1 MQGRFVSSSE
11 LRIRPASASVIALIL
26 LLSGTEALAQ
36 NSAGEGQRSDRAP
49 QSASTPSAVEL
60 SNRPDDPIIS
70 DDEFDASIP
79 PIEGDPATPIGSVQ
93 DWEAEQERRGAL
105 GAEARRSPADVSP
118 SGASNPVG
126 LPAASEG
133 TLLAPSPRDAD
144 LEQPLAPLATFDVEP
159 FDESRYTE
167 SDEKTAAEARY
178 RYRLDGLDNLSD
190 LSTVAPIQG
199 RDIRSAF
206 SGLSALSKGDGKAS
220 NGAMINARLQ
230 EDQKLLA
237 DILSGQG
244 YFDSTV
250 RGNLELPASGTT
262 DPITVVLAA
271 TPGPRYNLGTIN
283 FDAPSVVPE
292 DLIGRSFLPKT
303 GEPIVAERI
312 LAAEANIAIELPRN
326 GYPFVK
332 IGDRDILLDPETRS
346 GDYTLPITP
355 GPRSVFGD
363 IVSQGDPAIFDAEHV
378 GVISRFKKGD
388 LYDSRMVD
396 DLRQALVATGLFSV
410 VAVEAEPSGVSAGDG
425 TDYATLNVQQ
435 EAGPQRSLAGQ
446 AGYATGQGAKVDAS
460 WTHRNM
466 FPPEGALIVQGTA
479 GTQEQGLGVAF
490 RRSNAGKRDR
500 TVELSADARH
510 SNFNAYEAF
519 TGRIAGRIS
528 RDSTPIWQKRITYS
542 YGFELLGTNEQDY
555 DFAAG
560 ELRRRTYYVVALPG
574 QIQFDTSDSLLDPTR
589 GFRIGGKLSPEASL
603 GSGAQTYARAIIEGS
618 GYYPVSEGIVLAGRA
633 RVGMI
638 GGVDRAEIA
647 PSRRFYGGG
656 GGSVRG
662 FGFQELGP
670 KDPDFRPIGG
680 RSLVEA
686 AGEVRYRFGNY
697 GIVGFVDA
705 GQVYTS
711 SLPQFSNWRLGV
723 GIGGRF
729 YTNFGPMRLD
739 IATPLGRKP
748 GESRVA
754 VYVSIGQAF

>member
-1 MQGRFVSSSE
+1 MGAATASIVVVSLTLAGTTARAQDGAKGAPRDTVAASQG
-11 LRIRPASASVIALIL
+11 SVP
-26 LLSGTEALAQ
+26 SPEAD
-36 NSAGEGQRSDRAP
+36 G
-49 QSASTPSAVEL
+49 
-60 SNRPDDPIIS
+60 PIIP

-79 PIEGDPATPIGSVQ
+79 PIDADGDRPMGSVQ
-93 DWEAEQERRGAL
+93 EWETEQDRRAAGGSTPAQS
-105 GAEARRSPADVSP
+105 SPAQSNAARPETSP
-118 SGASNPVG
+118 V
-126 LPAASEG
+126 AADA
-133 TLLAPSPRDAD
+133 LAAPSPRDPELD
-144 LEQPLAPLATFDVEP
+144 QPLAPLATFDVEP
-159 FDESRYTE
+159 FDDSRYTE
-167 SDEKTAAEARY
+167 ADDKGAAQTRY
-178 RYRLDGLDNLSD
+178 RYRLDGLDRLSD
-190 LSTVAPIQG
+190 KSAVAPIDG
-199 RDIRSAF
+199 AGIRSTF
-206 SGLSALSKGDGKAS
+206 RGVSALEDGDGKAA

-250 RGNLELPASGTT
+250 QGSLELPAAQST
-262 DPITVVLAA
+262 DPITVVLVA
-271 TPGPRYNLGTIN
+271 TPGPRYSLGAIR
-283 FDAPSVVPE
+283 FDSPAVTPD
-292 DLIGRSFLPKT
+292 DLIRRSFLPKS

-332 IGDRDILLDPETRS
+332 IGDRDILLDAQTRT
-346 GDYTLPITP
+346 GDYTLPVAP
-355 GPRSVFGD
+355 GPRSSFGD
-363 IVSQGDPAIFDAEHV
+363 IVSRGDPPLFDAEHI
-378 GVISRFKKGD
+378 GVIARFKKGE
-388 LYDSRMVD
+388 LYDSRKVD

-410 VAVEAEPSGVSAGDG
+410 VSVEPEPSGTSAGDG
-425 TDYATLNVQQ
+425 TDYAILNVTQ
-435 EAGPQRSLAGQ
+435 ENGPPRSIAGQ

-500 TVELSADARH
+500 TVELSVDARH
-510 SNFNAYEAF
+510 SNFDAYEAF
-519 TGRIAGRIS
+519 TGRLAGRIS

-555 DFAAG
+555 NFAAG
-560 ELRRRTYYVVALPG
+560 ELRRRTYYVAALPG

-603 GSGAQTYARAIIEGS
+603 GSGTQTYARAIIEGS
-618 GYYPVSEGIVLAGRA
+618 GYYRVSDGIVLAGRA

-638 GGVDRAEIA
+638 GGASRAEIA

-662 FGFQELGP
+662 FGYQELGP
-670 KDPDFRPIGG
+670 KDPEARPIGG

-711 SLPQFSNWRLGV
+711 SLPGFNAWRLGV

-739 IATPLGRKP
+739 IATPIGRKP